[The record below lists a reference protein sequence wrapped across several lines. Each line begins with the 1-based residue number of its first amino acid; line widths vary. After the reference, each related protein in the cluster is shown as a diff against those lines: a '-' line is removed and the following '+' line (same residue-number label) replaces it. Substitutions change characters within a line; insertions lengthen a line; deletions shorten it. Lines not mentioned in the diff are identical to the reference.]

1 MRALFQGFALQS
13 EIVPVGS
20 LYRRPVTR
28 SWLERMRWVS
38 CRLLHPS
45 APAITYGV
53 TNPFVQSLTRNFEE
67 ALRLMDAALMDCPD
81 NLWDTDLWPEE
92 APTKPTTY
100 GGLHGSA
107 PWFLAYHALTTLDYD
122 LAAEFEPWKPPQP
135 FDENTFAFPNRVFTR
150 AELLEYVEYCRARA
164 RRTLDDNFEQKAA
177 RPLPDAHR
185 YNGVLY
191 GVIVGGI
198 PLHVIEH
205 ASQIRQ
211 FLSTAGVKV
220 QPMPG
225 DRGYAQ

>member
-1 MRALFQGFALQS
+1 MVSTRPPFRTDLPPKNHLHNLCTITRGEPPVQRCRTVKPGLRHQSGRNRIQTPVQRCRTVTSDVRWACQYCLGRHISGHLKVRNHTAMRALFQGFALQS

-67 ALRLMDAALMDCPD
+67 ALRLMEAALMDCPD

-100 GGLHGSA
+100 GGLCA
-107 PWFLAYHALTTLDYD
+107 
-122 LAAEFEPWKPPQP
+122 
-135 FDENTFAFPNRVFTR
+135 
-150 AELLEYVEYCRARA
+150 CARA
-164 RRTLDDNFEQKAA
+164 IDGGTDGTGPSRR
-177 RPLPDAHR
+177 P
-185 YNGVLY
+185 
-191 GVIVGGI
+191 
-198 PLHVIEH
+198 
-205 ASQIRQ
+205 ASQRVVINEPDSHQ
-211 FLSTAGVKV
+211 
-220 QPMPG
+220 
-225 DRGYAQ
+225 